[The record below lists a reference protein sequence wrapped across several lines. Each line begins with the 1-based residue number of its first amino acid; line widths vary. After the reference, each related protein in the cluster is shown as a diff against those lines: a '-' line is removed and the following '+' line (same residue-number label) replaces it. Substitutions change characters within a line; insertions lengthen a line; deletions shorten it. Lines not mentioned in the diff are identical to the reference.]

1 MASSLLAAQLPAVNA
16 VSLKDAMATGGS
28 ELHEVAAAAFAA
40 TSAAALEKS
49 TETCAKKV
57 GLHQSIL
64 QQATA
69 FLLRYCCI
77 TTEENNDARAKKLG
91 LSSDHSINAHPRI
104 LRRNLN
110 KSNDVQ
116 VLRTFLPQ
124 YLHTLHDSLRDQ
136 IVLKRRQ
143 HFRNV
148 GIRKGTQHLQS
159 PNPPVFVSQARHYA
173 RNKLLSQ
180 THILMQ
186 PRIHALLRCPHAL

>member
-40 TSAAALEKS
+40 TIAAALEKS

-69 FLLRYCCI
+69 FLLRYSCI

-91 LSSDHSINAHPRI
+91 LSSDRSINAHPRI

-110 KSNDVQ
+110 KSK
-116 VLRTFLPQ
+116 T
-124 YLHTLHDSLRDQ
+124 
-136 IVLKRRQ
+136 
-143 HFRNV
+143 
-148 GIRKGTQHLQS
+148 
-159 PNPPVFVSQARHYA
+159 
-173 RNKLLSQ
+173 
-180 THILMQ
+180 
-186 PRIHALLRCPHAL
+186 